1 MGLGLVELAAV
12 VLFLLGCYGLAI
24 GILQALGF
32 VPLTVSLS
40 FRFLGASGLGNI
52 AGGLGALLLSIAIAL
67 ARGLAWPVLLTIVAV
82 ALGLV
87 SLGLY
92 LSERRRARAGRRR

>member
-1 MGLGLVELAAV
+1 MIGPVELLSM

-32 VPLTVSLS
+32 VPLAVSLS

-52 AGGLGALLLSIAIAL
+52 AGGLGALVLSITIPL
-67 ARGLAWPVLLTIVAV
+67 ARGLAWPVVLVIVVA

-92 LSERRRARAGRRR
+92 LSERRRSRPGPRR